1 MGALVDPVAN
11 LAAMFAANT
20 GFNAWLGLST
30 PNATEA
36 ASRIYLDGIGPENV
50 DAETMTRDELEA
62 LRPFLVLY
70 PDGNRGYR
78 FTRDGMPNCW
88 NANGNILAVLSRPYD
103 SALSISQHWTAAAAL
118 LEPIIDNTG
127 ANTPGLLQ
135 QASTAGFLAFR
146 DLAVIFA
153 GRTPPE
159 HRLDY
164 GDAYDVVLI
173 FEY

>member
-1 MGALVDPVAN
+1 
-11 LAAMFAANT
+11 
-20 GFNAWLGLST
+20 
-30 PNATEA
+30 
-36 ASRIYLDGIGPENV
+36 
-50 DAETMTRDELEA
+50 
-62 LRPFLVLY
+62 
-70 PDGNRGYR
+70 
-78 FTRDGMPNCW
+78 
-88 NANGNILAVLSRPYD
+88 
-103 SALSISQHWTAAAAL
+103 
-118 LEPIIDNTG
+118 
-127 ANTPGLLQ
+127 LLQ